1 MSYSQ
6 TNPSHTNPVRF
17 PPVDDIIRPLKTL
30 TILGSTGSIGVSTLD
45 VVGRHPEQYRVHALV
60 AGHNVDLLAQQILQF
75 RPRVVVTATDVSRES
90 LIGRLRDSALA
101 PDDWPELRWGPKA
114 RVEVATERDVDF
126 VMSAIV
132 GVAGLEATY
141 EAIRHGKRVGLANK
155 EVLVASGKLVIDAA
169 RKSGTELIPVDS
181 EHNGAHQCLRAG
193 QRSEVTRLI
202 LTASGGPFR
211 ETPLEKLARV
221 TPAEALNHPTWK
233 MGQRITIDSATLMN
247 KGFEVIEACWLFD
260 FSADEVDVVIHP
272 QSTVHAMVE
281 YSDGSVIAQ
290 ISATDMRMPIQY
302 ALTYPAREAAPVPRL
317 DWTEARSWNFSA
329 PDFEKFPAL
338 RLAYQ
343 AQRQGGSAT
352 CTLNAADEI
361 AVEAFL
367 AGQIAFPSI
376 AAVVEE
382 TLQRVPAREAG
393 SVQEVLEIDELS
405 RALARQIVLDRS
417 QNTYEERGQVSV
429 RA

>member
-1 MSYSQ
+1 
-6 TNPSHTNPVRF
+6 
-17 PPVDDIIRPLKTL
+17 
-30 TILGSTGSIGVSTLD
+30 
-45 VVGRHPEQYRVHALV
+45 
-60 AGHNVDLLAQQILQF
+60 
-75 RPRVVVTATDVSRES
+75 
-90 LIGRLRDSALA
+90 
-101 PDDWPELRWGPKA
+101 
-114 RVEVATERDVDF
+114 VEVATERDVDF

-141 EAIRHGKRVGLANK
+141 EAITHGKRVGLANK

-193 QRSEVTRLI
+193 RRSEVARLI

-221 TPAEALNHPTWK
+221 TPAEALKHPTWK

-281 YSDGSVIAQ
+281 YCDGSVIAQ

-302 ALTYPAREAAPVPRL
+302 ALTYPARESAPVPRL
-317 DWTEARSWNFSA
+317 DWTEARSWSFSA

-343 AQRQGGSAT
+343 AMRQGGSAT

-367 AGQIAFPSI
+367 AGKIAFPAI
-376 AAVVEE
+376 PAVVEE
-382 TLQRVPAREAG
+382 TLERVPAREAA
-393 SVQEVLEIDELS
+393 SVEEVLEIDELS
-405 RALARQIVLDRS
+405 RSVARQIVHERA
-417 QNTYEERGQVSV
+417 QKTYEERGQVSV